1 MGYIELRKYD
11 VYHMVRT
18 FNKFNSVPCVL
29 LHLTK
34 SAFMPHAVTYLTFLH
49 ALYCNT
55 KCTTTYSI
63 IGKGPTIYVLC
74 PVILYLEL
82 GV

>member
-11 VYHMVRT
+11 VYHMVKT

-49 ALYCNT
+49 ALYCTT
-55 KCTTTYSI
+55 KCITTYSI